1 MGDKESFKQFCTSKE
16 ASFSL
21 LARSEDSKFA
31 FVLDNSSSGRVML
44 KVPLLRESARLSP
57 RYRRWVVENTNG
69 LKLNADREIDT
80 KKNVVLVSSEAL
92 TVSPRSGGGNIYIA
106 VTRKSGSF
114 YEVAVFTVGK
124 PITDVGLVHFD
135 NSAEETLEGAGGV
148 FGFSEEASGKMP
160 RQAVAEIL
168 KFGEGLGG
176 NLSISGIGCMF
187 NNSTREFSFSG
198 FTKDKGL
205 PEQEIASLGTVT
217 SWVSRLN
224 DKFGCELTF
233 SSRTGTLS
241 SKVPFQAYFGK
252 RGGVSNSEEFF
263 VSSGAS
269 TVSKVF
275 LPDFSEV
282 AEGSKIT
289 LTIPEGVSVID
300 SGALCFFKGKVSS
313 LVLPD
318 SLEELHDY
326 ALFGLGLEQI
336 EFGSSLKV
344 IGERALMCN
353 CLKSI
358 SLSPS
363 LVSVG
368 AQAFSRNPQLHYV
381 SIFDR
386 GLKVATKEMIEAS
399 NFTGDVLRA
408 ACVTDKYSVNAKVNH
423 YLKAYPL
430 TRYDKLNGYERVQ
443 DIVCLGNIASN
454 SLLTATKQFWMT
466 KDEFIASGKK
476 LRERYRQER
485 AQAKKKDA
493 RSGLDRSCLRELAD
507 LSKSDRANSYFV
519 VAKCNDGVIVT
530 DFCANT
536 PLAYADTPLAYY
548 KLPKKVSES
557 TIPSSHLVWYVR
569 NTDNLCISD
578 GEVSIKD
585 SVEGYPTYDNGR
597 VKSDREVSIIVH
609 RRLESGAL
617 AIILFND
624 RALSEAVQVS
634 IAVDTD
640 TGESDVKHGH
650 AYVVAFDKS
659 VRLSYTLTPL
669 SEFIRERAEVLGID
683 PAYITVSCVGWD
695 YSFRY
700 NCFTLKDVESK
711 DLHSNCK
718 KHVKDFK
725 SEKDFS
731 EVNQWVDEINSRF
744 KIDLRFNSDLGML
757 FCLKEAL
764 RNRVSEKDDMFAL
777 QYKERC
783 RYIESPKISVGGEK
797 VDISIPEGVRTI
809 SLGAFHAFGNKI
821 RKLTLPESLTKIGDY
836 AFFGCGIEEVVF
848 GSSVYYIG
856 RSAFQYNCLGNVI
869 FPPSL
874 VHVGTQAVANNDRLA
889 RVGVYPTAFV
899 NRTKEIITKANETV
913 RYFDEV
919 ELRGR
924 KPESMST
931 LSWSLKDFIDGGV
944 ASNFSV
950 SDKDVEVSLLVPI
963 VEGAAFEIKAVN
975 DIASYEILALAL
987 HRPDYFIRSFMA
999 LGCRTAVS
1007 RATEEYRDEQERK
1020 EKLTSSISRRTRS
1033 FAVTDDEVLS
1043 ILRRKEARENR
1054 VSEEEESLES
1064 SVEAVT
1070 GSDMRVESAVVA
1082 EEVKK
1087 SVTEEDS
1094 KRESL
1099 IKREMAK
1106 IWSFLKGS
1114 KREEN

>member
-80 KKNVVLVSSEAL
+80 IKNVVLVSSEAL

-106 VTRKSGSF
+106 VTRNSGSF

-135 NSAEETLEGAGGV
+135 NSAEETLDGAGGV
-148 FGFSEEASGKMP
+148 FGFSEEASGKVP

-224 DKFGCELTF
+224 GKFGCELTF

-252 RGGVSNSEEFF
+252 RGGASNSEEFF

-313 LVLPD
+313 LILPD
-318 SLEELHDY
+318 SLEEIRDY

-344 IGERALMCN
+344 IGDRALMCN

-386 GLKVATKEMIEAS
+386 GLKVATKEMIASS
-399 NFTGDVLRA
+399 NFTGDSLRA

-430 TRYDKLNGYERVQ
+430 TRYYNLNGYERVQ

-454 SLLTATKQFWMT
+454 SLLTDTKQFWMT
-466 KDEFIASGKK
+466 KDELIASGKK

-493 RSGLDRSCLRELAD
+493 RSGLDRSCLREFAD

-597 VKSDREVSIIVH
+597 VKSDSEVSIIVH

-624 RALSEAVQVS
+624 RALPEAVHVS

-650 AYVVAFDKS
+650 AYVVAFDNKIA
-659 VRLSYTLTPL
+659 RLSYTLTPL

-683 PAYITVSCVGWD
+683 PAYITVSCVGCE
-695 YSFRY
+695 YSIQD

-711 DLHSNCK
+711 DLYSVCK
-718 KHVKDFK
+718 KYRKEYK
-725 SEKDFS
+725 SDSDLS

-744 KIDLRFNSDLGML
+744 KTDLRFNSELGML
-757 FCLKEAL
+757 FCLKDAL
-764 RNRVSEKDDMFAL
+764 RTRVSEKDDMFVL
-777 QYKERC
+777 Q
-783 RYIESPKISVGGEK
+783 
-797 VDISIPEGVRTI
+797 
-809 SLGAFHAFGNKI
+809 
-821 RKLTLPESLTKIGDY
+821 
-836 AFFGCGIEEVVF
+836 
-848 GSSVYYIG
+848 
-856 RSAFQYNCLGNVI
+856 
-869 FPPSL
+869 
-874 VHVGTQAVANNDRLA
+874 
-889 RVGVYPTAFV
+889 
-899 NRTKEIITKANETV
+899 
-913 RYFDEV
+913 
-919 ELRGR
+919 
-924 KPESMST
+924 
-931 LSWSLKDFIDGGV
+931 
-944 ASNFSV
+944 
-950 SDKDVEVSLLVPI
+950 
-963 VEGAAFEIKAVN
+963 
-975 DIASYEILALAL
+975 
-987 HRPDYFIRSFMA
+987 
-999 LGCRTAVS
+999 
-1007 RATEEYRDEQERK
+1007 
-1020 EKLTSSISRRTRS
+1020 
-1033 FAVTDDEVLS
+1033 
-1043 ILRRKEARENR
+1043 
-1054 VSEEEESLES
+1054 
-1064 SVEAVT
+1064 
-1070 GSDMRVESAVVA
+1070 
-1082 EEVKK
+1082 
-1087 SVTEEDS
+1087 
-1094 KRESL
+1094 
-1099 IKREMAK
+1099 
-1106 IWSFLKGS
+1106 
-1114 KREEN
+1114 

>member
-1 MGDKESFKQFCTSKE
+1 M
-16 ASFSL
+16 
-21 LARSEDSKFA
+21 
-31 FVLDNSSSGRVML
+31 
-44 KVPLLRESARLSP
+44 
-57 RYRRWVVENTNG
+57 
-69 LKLNADREIDT
+69 
-80 KKNVVLVSSEAL
+80 
-92 TVSPRSGGGNIYIA
+92 
-106 VTRKSGSF
+106 
-114 YEVAVFTVGK
+114 
-124 PITDVGLVHFD
+124 
-135 NSAEETLEGAGGV
+135 
-148 FGFSEEASGKMP
+148 
-160 RQAVAEIL
+160 
-168 KFGEGLGG
+168 
-176 NLSISGIGCMF
+176 
-187 NNSTREFSFSG
+187 
-198 FTKDKGL
+198 
-205 PEQEIASLGTVT
+205 
-217 SWVSRLN
+217 
-224 DKFGCELTF
+224 
-233 SSRTGTLS
+233 
-241 SKVPFQAYFGK
+241 
-252 RGGVSNSEEFF
+252 
-263 VSSGAS
+263 
-269 TVSKVF
+269 
-275 LPDFSEV
+275 
-282 AEGSKIT
+282 
-289 LTIPEGVSVID
+289 ID

-336 EFGSSLKV
+336 EFGSSLKA
-344 IGERALMCN
+344 IGKRALMCN

-399 NFTGDVLRA
+399 NFTGDALRA

-430 TRYDKLNGYERVQ
+430 TRYDNLNGYERVQ
-443 DIVCLGNIASN
+443 DVVCLGNIASN
-454 SLLTATKQFWMT
+454 SLLTDTKQFWMT
-466 KDEFIASGKK
+466 KDELIASGKK

-507 LSKSDRANSYFV
+507 LSTRAYSYFA

-530 DFCANT
+530 EF
-536 PLAYADTPLAYY
+536 YADTPLAYY
-548 KLPKKVSES
+548 KLPKNVSES
-557 TIPSSHLVWYVR
+557 TIPSGHLEWYVH
-569 NTDNLCISD
+569 NTDNLCVYD
-578 GEVSIKD
+578 GEVSIRD
-585 SVEGYPTYDNGR
+585 SVEEYPTYANGR
-597 VKSDREVSIIVH
+597 VKSDSEVSIIVH

-624 RALSEAVQVS
+624 RALSEAVHVS

-640 TGESDVKHGH
+640 TGESDVKRGH
-650 AYVVAFDKS
+650 AYVVEFDKS

-683 PAYITVSCVGWD
+683 PAYITVSCVGCD
-695 YSFRY
+695 YSFRD

-711 DLHSNCK
+711 DLHSICK
-718 KHVKDFK
+718 KYVKDYK

-744 KIDLRFNSDLGML
+744 KTDLRFNSELGML
-757 FCLKEAL
+757 FCLKDAL
-764 RNRVSEKDDMFAL
+764 RTRVSEKDDMFAL

-783 RYIESPKISVGGEK
+783 RYIESPKIAVGGEK

-874 VHVGTQAVANNDRLA
+874 AHVGTQAVANNDRLA

-899 NRTKEIITKANETV
+899 KRTKEIITKADKAV
-913 RYFDEV
+913 RYFEEV
-919 ELRGR
+919 ELRER
-924 KPESMST
+924 KPESMSA
-931 LSWSLKDFIDGGV
+931 LSWNLRDFIDGGV
-944 ASNFSV
+944 SSNFSI
-950 SDKDVEVSLLVPI
+950 SDKDVEVSSLIPI
-963 VEGAAFEIKAVN
+963 AEGEAFEIKEVN

-987 HRPDYFIRSFMA
+987 HRPDYFTRSFMA

-1020 EKLTSSISRRTRS
+1020 EKLASSSSRRTQV